1 MPTEFEWIARIRAGI
16 PDAALGVVIGP
27 GDDCAAVEGR
37 DGHWTLLT
45 IDALVDGRHFHRE
58 WIDPVT
64 LGRRLVAI
72 NASDVAAMGG
82 SPRWALL
89 SLVVPPQL
97 ADPWIEG
104 VARGASAALRE
115 LGATLVGG
123 NLSSTSEAIVADL
136 ALIGE
141 VESDRVLRRSAATPG
156 DVVAVTGELG
166 AAALGLAVRSR
177 GAPKSQDEFAI
188 VRRYLEPRPRVAEG
202 RVLSGCA
209 GVGAAIDVSDGLLAD
224 LGHVC
229 AASGVGAEVDVPR
242 LPIGEAT
249 RTLAAQLG
257 IEPADLALSGG
268 EDYELLF
275 TARPGTFAEIA
286 AAIRRDTGTVVQA
299 VGRIVD
305 GGGVRAVGPDGREHR
320 PASFGWDHFRGTEPR

>member
-1 MPTEFEWIARIRAGI
+1 MPTEFEWIERIRAGI
-16 PDAALGVVIGP
+16 PDAAPGVVIGP

-37 DGHWTLLT
+37 DGLWTLLT
-45 IDALVDGRHFHRE
+45 IDALVDGRHFHRR

-82 SPRWALL
+82 IPRWALL

-104 VARGASAALRE
+104 IARGACAALRD

-123 NLSSTSEAIVADL
+123 NLSSTSETITADL
-136 ALIGE
+136 AMIGE
-141 VESDRVLRRSAATPG
+141 VEADRVLRRSAAVPG

-177 GAPKSQDEFAI
+177 GTPKCQDEFAV

-202 RVLSGCA
+202 RTLAGCA
-209 GVGAAIDVSDGLLAD
+209 GAGAAIDVSDGLLAD
-224 LGHVC
+224 LEHVC
-229 AASGVGAEVDVPR
+229 AASGVGAEVDVSR

-249 RTLAAQLG
+249 HNLATQLG
-257 IEPADLALSGG
+257 FEACDLALSGG

-275 TARPGTFAEIA
+275 TARPGAFAEIA
-286 AAIRRDTGTVVQA
+286 AAIRIDTGTAVQA
-299 VGRIVD
+299 VGRIVE
-305 GGGVRAVGPDGREHR
+305 GSGVRAIGRDGREHR
-320 PASFGWDHFRGTEPR
+320 PMSYGWDHFQGTEPR